1 MNPNMIPVNPIK
13 ELDELYTRD
22 DKVIQ
27 FDCEEIA
34 NEWFKKR
41 DDETFAKEIVL
52 LQQELQQLDEGKSD
66 HHLISLPTLPLLHT
80 CCTVS
85 SSATRDNT
93 SDQFQQLH
101 HS

>member
-1 MNPNMIPVNPIK
+1 MNPNIIPVNPIK
-13 ELDELYTRD
+13 ELYELYTRD

-41 DDETFAKEIVL
+41 DDEIFSKEIVL

-66 HHLISLPTLPLLHT
+66 HHLISLPNSSSPPHLLHCLIICYT
-80 CCTVS
+80 
-85 SSATRDNT
+85 
-93 SDQFQQLH
+93 
-101 HS
+101 